1 MSTNIYH
8 IQKEIVLNHT
18 GSGKPSFKKFHQ
30 AIRGKEDEMIIVC
43 SIADLLNDSNEGGTE
58 VWARFIRNCLKCYG
72 ERLEKHKLNL
82 LKEEKNNAKLTIY
95 KHHEAIGLVIAA
107 CSKFQCF
114 GLSSSK
120 SIAKKCADF
129 FMNSKGEKRLKRLL
143 DNITDECAKDLLESV
158 DEILKLHKI
167 KL

>member
-1 MSTNIYH
+1 MNT
-8 IQKEIVLNHT
+8 IQKEKEIVLKYT
-18 GSGKPSFKKFHQ
+18 GPGKPSFKKFHL
-30 AIRGKEDEMIIVC
+30 AIKGRKDEMELVLGI
-43 SIADLLNDSNEGGTE
+43 DNLLNDPLEAQTDLWG
-58 VWARFIRNCLKCYG
+58 RFIRNCLKHYEG
-72 ERLEKHKLNL
+72 RLNRYKNKQRKNTEKAIML
-82 LKEEKNNAKLTIY
+82 EIS
-95 KHHEAIGLVIAA
+95 KHHDTMGLVIAA
-107 CSKFQCF
+107 CSQLQSFE
-114 GLSSSK
+114 SYSSK

>member
-1 MSTNIYH
+1 MNID
-8 IQKEIVLNHT
+8 IIKNQKEIVLNHT

-43 SIADLLNDSNEGGTE
+43 SIADLLNDPNEGGTE

>member
-1 MSTNIYH
+1 MKQKL
-8 IQKEIVLNHT
+8 IQSQKDTVLSHT

-43 SIADLLNDSNEGGTE
+43 SIADLLNDSNEGETE

-82 LKEEKNNAKLTIY
+82 LKEEKDNAKLTIY

-143 DNITDECAKDLLESV
+143 DNISDECAKDLLEAV